1 VQVKTDLQQVCY
13 NLLSTSWYLN
23 AFASI
28 VPVCSHRSATACQQV
43 CTSCC
48 ERAAAMLFST
58 GLSQVVDTDTELQQ
72 CCWRQAC
79 CKPRKVPYEAL
90 CIHILNKKMAK
101 QVAIFGCTCRSCS
114 VSENNKTFIWV
125 YELTFIFKLK
135 IIRDFFTCERIFEQ
149 NSKNI
154 PLSTPGPGYFAP
166 MPPPPLRPWALDP
179 VFSLSQFF

>member
-1 VQVKTDLQQVCY
+1 MRSLALYLSVLTGPQQLVDRSVQAVVK
-13 NLLSTSWYLN
+13 
-23 AFASI
+23 
-28 VPVCSHRSATACQQV
+28 
-43 CTSCC
+43 
-48 ERAAAMLFST
+48 
-58 GLSQVVDTDTELQQ
+58 ELQQ
-72 CCWRQAC
+72 CCFQQACRKLLTQTQSCSNAVDNNLRQAC
-79 CKPRKVPYEAL
+79 CKPRKAPYEAL

-154 PLSTPGPGYFAP
+154 PLITPGPGYFAP